1 MKLKVPTAAGDI
13 VIDSA
18 RMDAGVA
25 RLAARL
31 IAQNIAGKRVSFVG
45 IATPKASPFFARC
58 WRACRTIPAGETRT
72 YRWLATAA
80 GSPLAVRAAGQAMRR
95 NPLPMIVPCHRVV
108 AANGLGGFSGSNNP
122 RGKEMKLKAWLLQ
135 REGWIQGVQP
145 VGKTKRILT
154 ANVAKNCN
162 ATSKSRRI
170 SDDIKR
176 ELSSVDLFL

>member
-1 MKLKVPTAAGDI
+1 MKLKVPTPAGDI
-13 VIDSA
+13 VIDA
-18 RMDAGVA
+18 LRMDAVVA
-25 RLAARL
+25 RRAAKL

-108 AANGLGGFSGSNNP
+108 AANGLGGFSGSNKVG
-122 RGKEMKLKAWLLQ
+122 GKELKLKAWLLQ
-135 REGWIQGVQP
+135 REGWIEGVQP
-145 VGKTKRILT
+145 VGKTKRIL
-154 ANVAKNCN
+154 AVNMRKNRD

-170 SDDIKR
+170 SADRKR
-176 ELSSVDLFL
+176 

>member
-1 MKLKVPTAAGDI
+1 MKVFTPAGDI
-13 VIDSA
+13 VIDSL

-25 RLAARL
+25 RRAAKL
-31 IAQNIAGKRVSFVG
+31 IAQNIAGKRVSFLG

-72 YRWLATAA
+72 YRWLANAA

-108 AANGLGGFSGSNNP
+108 AANGLGGFLGSNNP
-122 RGKEMKLKAWLLQ
+122 RGKQMKLKVWLLQ
-135 REGWIQGVQP
+135 REGWIEGVQP
-145 VGKTKRILT
+145 VWKNKRILS

-170 SDDIKR
+170 SADIKR

>member
-1 MKLKVPTAAGDI
+1 MKLKVSTPAGDI
-13 VIDSA
+13 VIDTL
-18 RMDAGVA
+18 RMDASVA
-25 RLAARL
+25 RLAAKL

>member
-1 MKLKVPTAAGDI
+1 MRVSTPAGDI
-13 VIDSA
+13 EIDSL

-25 RLAARL
+25 RRAAKL

-45 IATPKASPFFARC
+45 IATPKATPFFERC

-80 GSPLAVRAAGQAMRR
+80 GSPLAIRAAGQAMRR

-108 AANGLGGFSGSNNP
+108 AANGLGGFSGSNKVG
-122 RGKEMKLKAWLLQ
+122 GKELKLKVWLLQ
-135 REGWIQGVQP
+135 REGWIQGVQS
-145 VGKTKRILT
+145 VEKNKRILA

-162 ATSKSRRI
+162 ATPKSRRI
-170 SDDIKR
+170 SADIKR
-176 ELSSVDLFL
+176 

>member
-1 MKLKVPTAAGDI
+1 MKVFTPAGDI
-13 VIDSA
+13 VIDSL

-25 RLAARL
+25 RRAAKL
-31 IAQNIAGKRVSFVG
+31 IAQNIAGKWVSFVG
-45 IATPKASPFFARC
+45 IATPKATPFFERC

-108 AANGLGGFSGSNNP
+108 AADGLGGFLGSNNP
-122 RGKEMKLKAWLLQ
+122 RGKQMKLKVWLLQ

-145 VGKTKRILT
+145 VWKNKRILA
-154 ANVAKNCN
+154 ANVSKNCN
-162 ATSKSRRI
+162 ATPKSRRI
-170 SDDIKR
+170 SVDRKR
-176 ELSSVDLFL
+176 

>member
-1 MKLKVPTAAGDI
+1 MKLKVSTPAGDI
-13 VIDSA
+13 VIDTL

-25 RLAARL
+25 RLAAKL

-145 VGKTKRILT
+145 VGKTKRILA
-154 ANVAKNCN
+154 ANRRKNCD

-170 SDDIKR
+170 SADIKR

>member
-1 MKLKVPTAAGDI
+1 MKLKVFTPAGDI
-13 VIDSA
+13 VIDSL

-25 RLAARL
+25 QCAAKL

-108 AANGLGGFSGSNNP
+108 AADGLGGFLGSNNP
-122 RGKEMKLKAWLLQ
+122 RGKQMKLKVWLLQ

-145 VGKTKRILT
+145 VWKNKRILA
-154 ANVAKNCN
+154 ANVSKNCN
-162 ATSKSRRI
+162 ATPKSRRI
-170 SDDIKR
+170 SVDRKR
-176 ELSSVDLFL
+176 